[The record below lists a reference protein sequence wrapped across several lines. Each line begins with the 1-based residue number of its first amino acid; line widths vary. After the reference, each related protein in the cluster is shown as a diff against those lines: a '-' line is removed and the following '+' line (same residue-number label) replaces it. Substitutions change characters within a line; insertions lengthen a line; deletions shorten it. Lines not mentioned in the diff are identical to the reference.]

1 MSKETK
7 ENKSRPEVLRQ
18 PQRKDS
24 LSSVLSWAGLQT
36 KPGLIKSPANPATAS
51 TQSQSSS
58 PGNIKSRR
66 HSYGPDGKKKA
77 RDGSVTSR
85 RLSLSN
91 AGGTQEVQGAK
102 TRHTKAGSTV
112 DSRNTDGVSVTAKTG
127 KSSSTEK
134 VNKQTQDG
142 STESIQKPLASSSS
156 QEKTSSIPER
166 PTSPKIIPKSI
177 LRVSSPDGQRPP
189 RRIIAF
195 PAPPA
200 NVENSQQSNSAPS
213 PLSPLDQPLPGIAE
227 DDVPGSPPS
236 SPIARPLSPGATVR
250 FAKATIHRVE
260 VGPGRRFAP
269 VKRKSKSTLA
279 YIAPLDPGA
288 QKATPK
294 NMLAS
299 PTKLRRHVEN
309 QKAMGRY
316 WMRTEEEEAQWRAE
330 AAMRAA
336 EEAERYRAEPAS
348 PPGPAILA
356 NSPAFHG
363 FSWAD
368 GLEAQLD
375 KLPPIDSLP
384 TLDKLE
390 TEEEAED
397 KLETVMSDSDDSD
410 TESPDSGAK
419 IFPMD
424 GDREDHHTQPTK
436 PEKEQAKDSPKG
448 TEAAKQNADETSP
461 TPSSTDVK
469 KGGDGGAAQEV
480 KQTTTTSN
488 ATVQGSKTTTSRPAI
503 AAEMPTS
510 QSQTLTQSDPKK
522 TTEHSTTTAT
532 PTKSTI
538 TTTTTSGA
546 SKTTPIPSL
555 TLSRPTSPSP
565 RRISSHRTLSPSPS
579 PSRPMPSKSL
589 STTAIIENTPRPER
603 PHTPSTRSASANHL
617 HLSGRRGGSS
627 GRRHEIA
634 A

>member
-1 MSKETK
+1 MSKEPK

-36 KPGLIKSPANPATAS
+36 KPGLIKSPANPATTS

-91 AGGTQEVQGAK
+91 AGGTPGVQGAK

-112 DSRNTDGVSVTAKTG
+112 DSRNTDGVSVTTKTG

-200 NVENSQQSNSAPS
+200 NTENSQKSNSAPS

-227 DDVPGSPPS
+227 DDAPGSPPS

-269 VKRKSKSTLA
+269 VKRKSKSTLT

-424 GDREDHHTQPTK
+424 GDQEDHHKQPIK
-436 PEKEQAKDSPKG
+436 PEKEHAKEAKTNADSPKG
-448 TEAAKQNADETSP
+448 TEAAKQNADETSQ

-469 KGGDGGAAQEV
+469 TGGDGAAQEV
-480 KQTTTTSN
+480 KQTTATSN
-488 ATVQGSKTTTSRPAI
+488 ATVQGSET
-503 AAEMPTS
+503 
-510 QSQTLTQSDPKK
+510 
-522 TTEHSTTTAT
+522 T
-532 PTKSTI
+532 PTKSAI

-546 SKTTPIPSL
+546 SKTTSIPSL

-565 RRISSHRTLSPSPS
+565 RRISSHRALSPSPRRISSHRTLSPSPSS

-603 PHTPSTRSASANHL
+603 PHTPSARSASANHL